1 MTTIA
6 DSYNTVFGQKKRI
19 LIVTAHPDDNEV
31 ICGGLVARLISDNK
45 EVRLVVT
52 TNGEKGNGD
61 SDFTTEEFAKIRTA
75 EQMKAAQI
83 LGISSHECINLGIA
97 DGEIEASIE
106 NIKKIVFHIREFKP
120 DIVITH
126 CPDEVINT
134 FSSKENVRWVNH
146 RDHRHTAI
154 ITADAVYPYSR
165 DKNFFVDQLQEG
177 LAPHIVTDMCF
188 SDSYEHALNHYFD
201 VTEFID
207 KKRLA
212 LSACPSVIEPKHV
225 EDYIEETRVGNKYY
239 EQLRFVSGLF

>member
-1 MTTIA
+1 MTNII
-6 DSYNTVFGQKKRI
+6 DSYNTVFGQKNKI

-31 ICGGLVARLISDNK
+31 ICGGLVARLIADNK
-45 EVRLVVT
+45 EVRLVVA

-61 SDFTTEEFAKIRTA
+61 MDVSTEEFAKVRTV
-75 EQMKAAQI
+75 EQVTAAQI
-83 LGISSHECINLGIA
+83 LGIPTQECINLGVA
-97 DGEIEASIE
+97 DGELEANIE

-134 FSSKENVRWVNH
+134 FSSKDNVRWVNH

-154 ITADAVYPYSR
+154 ITVDAVYPYSR
-165 DKNFFVDQLQEG
+165 DKNFFADQLQNG
-177 LAPHIVTDMCF
+177 LTPHTVTDMCF

-201 VTEFID
+201 VTDYIEQ
-207 KKRLA
+207 KRQA

-225 EDYIEETRVGNKYY
+225 EDYIQETKIGDKYY